1 MNIKEVIKI
10 LFKIRSNLIDP
21 KQKHAIW
28 LAIKAIDYCIRLRKG
43 Y

>member
-21 KQKHAIW
+21 NQKHAIW
-28 LAIKAIDYCIRLRKG
+28 IAIRAIDTCTENGLL
-43 Y
+43 